1 MDELEIGL
9 GAQLIQLRDIGAA
22 HKFPVLLIRRLN
34 SPNRSLIIGKI
45 VSASTTCI
53 YGPGRIAPEEVGKFP
68 VIVTIMNDKIGPLA
82 RFQRSAFAAAPQT
95 VSGVDGSRGDGL
107 LRRHFQL
114 GGR

>member
-53 YGPGRIAPEEVGKFP
+53 YGSGRIAPEEVGKFP

-82 RFQRSAFAAAPQT
+82 FLMRRRPPGAPLSPNGMHFRS
-95 VSGVDGSRGDGL
+95 
-107 LRRHFQL
+107 
-114 GGR
+114 